1 MIDHQTYKD
10 RRDAILNQFRS
21 NTKQTETQLGYSK
34 GGIEEY
40 FARQEANLAEAQKAI
55 DSLFID
61 VIGEDEKYVKIDPVK
76 NVEVS
81 IVNQVFSELRTIVKG
96 K

>member
-1 MIDHQTYKD
+1 MIDHQAYKD
-10 RRDAILNQFRS
+10 RRDAILQAYGSAVDGQGFEIPELN
-21 NTKQTETQLGYSK
+21 
-34 GGIEEY
+34 
-40 FARQEANLAEAQKAI
+40 EAQKAI

>member
-10 RRDAILNQFRS
+10 RRDKI
-21 NTKQTETQLGYSK
+21 
-34 GGIEEY
+34 
-40 FARQEANLAEAQKAI
+40 LAELEESSYQSGLQGGKDIDAIRKDNITYTQKAI